1 MRIGRLWQ
9 IAAAL
14 AGLWLAGLADN
25 SASAGL
31 LISVWDSTVG
41 PNGHG
46 RAEVLISSD
55 SATDQLAG
63 FSVQFEIVPTSGSA
77 LEFLDLGGGV
87 PVDSHLTSPRYVFAQ
102 TGSAARDVPPAGA
115 IGPGTIY
122 VGLDASNSP
131 SGVSGLFL
139 DRLLT
144 TLHFA
149 PGLAAPPQIGDTF
162 DLRLDLASSLF
173 FDPTGSQIPFTITRQ
188 GTILVIPE
196 PSAWLL
202 AVLGLWPVVRQGRRP
217 RPANERQSSAGGGTH
232 PGVSPVG
239 TVLPDSACV
248 GPGSHRS
255 RGMLVWMPIGPD
267 VHRSR
272 AVSRLHEKFT
282 LDWRISHPGIR
293 YHE

>member
-1 MRIGRLWQ
+1 MIDPVAMASRFTRRLMFFLKGLPMTNGRCWR
-9 IAAAL
+9 IAAL
-14 AGLWLAGLADN
+14 VAGLWLAGAAGN
-25 SASAGL
+25 SASAAL
-31 LISVWDSTVG
+31 WISVLDSTVD
-41 PNGHG
+41 PTGHG
-46 RAEVLISSD
+46 RAEVVISSD
-55 SATDQLAG
+55 SATDQLSG
-63 FSVQFEIVPTSGSA
+63 FVVQLEIVSTSGSA

-87 PVDSHLTSPRYVFAQ
+87 PVDSHLTSPRYVFAG

-149 PGLAAPPQIGDTF
+149 PGLAAPPAIGDTF

-202 AVLGLWPVVRQGRRP
+202 AVQGLWPVVRQGRRP
-217 RPANERQSSAGGGTH
+217 RPANER
-232 PGVSPVG
+232 
-239 TVLPDSACV
+239 
-248 GPGSHRS
+248 
-255 RGMLVWMPIGPD
+255 
-267 VHRSR
+267 
-272 AVSRLHEKFT
+272 
-282 LDWRISHPGIR
+282 
-293 YHE
+293 